1 MTFQISQV
9 LRFTGHRKMLVTLG
23 VGAMALTVVACGS
36 AAPGDDTS
44 PGDPPAPAA
53 GGQNDSGFAIGA
65 PAGVG
70 DAGGTQPTNADAV
83 DASAGNDAATSGA
96 VEGGAQ
102 GVSIAPGLPMDAQY
116 DCETG
121 SSDPSV
127 LYVEGEPVSIDP
139 AVGVE
144 VYDLPDTGVS
154 ISRGIPDPEDGVPSV
169 QIEVQ
174 DGISIGM
181 PVPGVEDVPEMIVE
195 PMEAPD
201 VVSAPPSILPTPEQ
215 AIGATVDTLPVP
227 ISIPIYECESGSGSG
242 SSSGSTGTTIE
253 PLPYPDTDRLVP
265 VEPTD
270 DELAANIKV
279 VEAPIESAGISVAE
293 SFPPQYV
300 LWVVSGLSNGATT
313 FGDYAVKRDGNIV
326 AVSITN
332 YVQRDVMAT
341 QVYGIHQSNIA
352 LGTEFKSGETY
363 EVVING
369 RQWTQFTAQ

>member
-1 MTFQISQV
+1 MKFQISQMA
-9 LRFTGHRKMLVTLG
+9 RFTGHRKMLVTLG

-36 AAPGDDTS
+36 AAPGDD
-44 PGDPPAPAA
+44 PLPENPPPAPAA
-53 GGQNDSGFAIGA
+53 VGQNDSGFAIGA
-65 PAGVG
+65 IDGVG
-70 DAGGTQPTNADAV
+70 SIGGTQPAAG
-83 DASAGNDAATSGA
+83 DASSSTDAAISGA

-102 GVSIAPGLPMDAQY
+102 GVAIAPGLPLDARFE
-116 DCETG
+116 CEAG
-121 SSDPSV
+121 RSYPST
-127 LYVEGEPVSIDP
+127 LYVEGEPVSVDP
-139 AVGVE
+139 AMGVE
-144 VYDLPDTGVS
+144 VHDLPDSSVS
-154 ISRGIPDPEDGVPSV
+154 ISRDALAPEDAVPSV
-169 QIEVQ
+169 QINVE

-181 PVPGVEDVPEMIVE
+181 PVPGLADVPEMIVE

-201 VVSAPPSILPTPEQ
+201 PVSAPPSILPNPEQ
-215 AIGATVDTLPVP
+215 ATTSTADALPELIAIATDDCDPSVGT
-227 ISIPIYECESGSGSG
+227 S

-253 PLPYPDTDRLVP
+253 PI
-265 VEPTD
+265 EPTD
-270 DELAANIKV
+270 NELPANIKV

-293 SFPPQYV
+293 SFPPQYM

-332 YVQRDVMAT
+332 HVQRDVMAT

-352 LGTEFKSGETY
+352 LGTEFVSGETY